1 MRIAFRST
9 ARTRS
14 FLFHTIDKARS
25 WNGSKHAAV
34 AGSESSFEASYG
46 PFTET

>member
-9 ARTRS
+9 ASSRS
-14 FLFHTIDKARS
+14 FLFQTIDKAHS

-34 AGSESSFEASYG
+34 AGTESGFEASYG